1 MFFTKSSVA
10 YHEKMEQNNGIDI
23 DNPPKDLSPE
33 LSYETTQEK
42 VTCLSM
48 ATENQMNM
56 RPT

>member
-1 MFFTKSSVA
+1 
-10 YHEKMEQNNGIDI
+10 MEQNNGIDV

-33 LSYETTQEK
+33 LSYKTTQEK